1 LAAVSD
7 GEMLMT
13 DDPDNS
19 HVMPMLALHVG
30 GRLLSVMGAVSL
42 YRTVVNGMR
51 VRDRSSAGYWS
62 LFETL
67 QLEGGLFV
75 VGILLAWLA
84 HRRPRAQ

>member
-1 LAAVSD
+1 
-7 GEMLMT
+7 
-13 DDPDNS
+13 
-19 HVMPMLALHVG
+19 MLALHLAG
-30 GRLLSVMGAVSL
+30 LAMAVMGAVSL

-51 VRDRSSAGYWS
+51 VRDRSSGGYWS